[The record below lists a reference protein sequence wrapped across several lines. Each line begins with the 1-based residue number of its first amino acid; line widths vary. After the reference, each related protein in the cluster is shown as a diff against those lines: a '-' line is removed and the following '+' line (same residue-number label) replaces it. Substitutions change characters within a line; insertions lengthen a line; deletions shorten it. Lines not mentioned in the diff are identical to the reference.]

1 MHRKHEHAAHGLA
14 ISEPRLRLYACRF
27 LLTCHIYA
35 RTIHIGL
42 IVWYVV
48 HRRTGTLPAQVTL
61 ATHALVH
68 RRDLDEPYVHSLCP
82 PGIHKREW
90 FTASARARTCPLH
103 SVFIS
108 ANTRRQ
114 INARRFQQVGAA
126 QKVNVAGV
134 MNESRREPPLRRSTP
149 PLLRGEL
156 SLQPWPTWRWC
167 FCVSL
172 CLAQTAEAMIWMC
185 CICSNVIKWI

>member
-1 MHRKHEHAAHGLA
+1 MNC
-14 ISEPRLRLYACRF
+14 RLVNQDWDYMLVVCVF
-27 LLTCHIYA
+27 LLTSHIYA

-42 IVWYVV
+42 IIWYL
-48 HRRTGTLPAQVTL
+48 HRRYFVRTSTGTLRAQVTL

-68 RRDLDEPYVHSLCP
+68 RRDLDEPYLHSFCP
-82 PGIHKREW
+82 PDIHKREW

-134 MNESRREPPLRRSTP
+134 MNESRREPPFRRSTP

-156 SLQPWPTWRWC
+156 SLQPWPMRRWC
-167 FCVSL
+167 FVFPFVWLQPPKPWYECVAYVQMWLS
-172 CLAQTAEAMIWMC
+172 EF
-185 CICSNVIKWI
+185 N